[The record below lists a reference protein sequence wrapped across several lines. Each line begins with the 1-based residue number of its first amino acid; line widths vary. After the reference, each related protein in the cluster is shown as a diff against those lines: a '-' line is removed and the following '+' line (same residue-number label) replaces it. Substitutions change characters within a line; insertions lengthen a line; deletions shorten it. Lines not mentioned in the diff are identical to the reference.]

1 MRFALLLT
9 MITGLALLPGPG
21 SLADEALPA
30 GSACSAEP
38 TPAQNPGDV
47 DLPAPFQAAGQAR
60 RAAETGQGE
69 QARAELVPLGLEAAD
84 LAPGPRAR
92 LLIHLGRTHLIL
104 AADDPVQ
111 RNAQTLL
118 AVESFT
124 RAAEAANE
132 AGDPRLFSYA
142 QGYLGE
148 IYERDG
154 KLDGAAELT
163 RRALFAAQ
171 QANALDA
178 LYRWRWQLGRIHRAE
193 GEVSR
198 ALGDY
203 RQAVAVLG
211 EIRIQLAVSGGSGE
225 AAFRR
230 EVEPV
235 YVELVDLLLLRA
247 AEAQGAAHQALL
259 SEARDTVED
268 WRAAE
273 LRDYFRDPCLD
284 AQRKARP
291 DEIPGTLVIYPIV
304 LPDRVEL
311 VVSRDG
317 RLESHVSNV
326 DRDTLIGEVRDFR
339 HKLEKRTTRQY
350 LRPARNLYDW
360 LVRPVESALTDGSVE
375 ALVFVPGGS
384 LRTIP
389 FAALYDRKS
398 RKFLVEKVPVA
409 ITPGLTI
416 TDPKPIDRE
425 HVELLAAGITEA
437 VQGYPALDN
446 VAREIRDVTARFP
459 GETLLNGDFQRAR
472 FDAAVSEQPFG
483 IVHIASHGEF
493 SGDPSQSFL
502 LAYDSKISMNELAA
516 VIGATRFREE
526 RPLELLT
533 LSACRTAAGDDR
545 AALGLAGVALRSGA
559 RSALATLWSVN
570 DQASTDLVTEFYAQL
585 AKPAVSRAEALRRAQ
600 LKLLGVHHYRHPSY
614 WSPFVLIS
622 SWL

>member
-21 SLADEALPA
+21 SLADEATPA
-30 GSACSAEP
+30 GAACSP
-38 TPAQNPGDV
+38 VPAPVRDPEDV
-47 DLPAPFQAAGQAR
+47 DLPAPFDAAHEAR
-60 RAAETGQGE
+60 RAAESGQGE
-69 QARAELVPLGLEAAD
+69 RARAELIPLGLEAAD

-92 LLIHLGRTHLIL
+92 FLTHLGRTHLIL
-104 AADDPVQ
+104 AAADPVQ

-124 RAAEAANE
+124 RAAEAAHE
-132 AGDPRLFSYA
+132 AGDPRLLSYA

-154 KLDGAAELT
+154 RLDDAAELT

-171 QANALDA
+171 QASALDA
-178 LYRWRWQLGRIHRAE
+178 LYRWRWQLGRIHRAG
-193 GEVSR
+193 GEVDL
-198 ALGDY
+198 ALEDY

-211 EIRIQLAVSGGSGE
+211 EIRTQLAVSGGSGE

-235 YVELVDLLLLRA
+235 YLELVDLLLLRA
-247 AEAQGAAHQALL
+247 ADPEGGARQALL

-291 DEIPGTLVIYPIV
+291 DEIPRTLVIYPIV
-304 LPDRVEL
+304 LPDRLEL
-311 VVSRDG
+311 VVSRG
-317 RLESHVSNV
+317 GHLESHVSNV
-326 DRDTLIGEVRDFR
+326 DRETLIAEVRDFR
-339 HKLEKRTTRQY
+339 HKVEKRTTRQY

-360 LVRPVESALTDGSVE
+360 LVRPVESALTDGSVDT
-375 ALVFVPGGS
+375 LVFVPGGS

-389 FAALYDRKS
+389 FAALNDRKS
-398 RKFLVEKVPVA
+398 QEFLVEKVSVA

-425 HVELLAAGITEA
+425 HVQLLAAGITDA
-437 VQGYPALDN
+437 VQGYPPLDN
-446 VAREIRDVTARFP
+446 VAREIQDVTSRFP
-459 GETLLNGDFQRAR
+459 GETLMNGDFQRKR
-472 FDAAVSEQPFG
+472 FDEAVSERAFG

-502 LAYDSKISMNELAA
+502 VAYDSKISMNELAA
-516 VIGATRFREE
+516 VIGTTRFREE
-526 RPLELLT
+526 RPLELLV

-570 DQASTDLVTEFYAQL
+570 DQASTDLVTEFYTQL
-585 AKPAVSRAEALRRAQ
+585 ANPAVSRAGALRRAQ
-600 LKLLGVHHYRHPSY
+600 MKLLGVHHYAHPSY